1 MIFPPTPTL
10 PPTLPRMNITTST
23 LRRSLFATAF
33 ALVTLTVVSA
43 AESFEGRIHMDIT
56 SSKKKEK
63 MGLEYAM
70 KDGKMRMDPQMEEQR
85 GRGSVG
91 IILDMQAKEMIMLM
105 DMNGRK
111 MFMRRPI
118 PQPSAEQTAKVREG
132 HPMSAPEATGR
143 TEMIAGYK
151 ATEYR
156 TTTEKGEIVE
166 LWLTKGLGP
175 FMSFSGGNP
184 MMGRSAPP
192 AGWESFARD
201 GNFFPMRMVTRD
213 ADGTEKMRMEVT
225 SVDKTPLPDS
235 LFSTD
240 GYSEFQIPGMGGGF
254 NPFKQN

>member
-1 MIFPPTPTL
+1 MKL
-10 PPTLPRMNITTST
+10 PVSSFCRGL
-23 LRRSLFATAF
+23 LVTAL
-33 ALVTLTVVSA
+33 ALVAFTAVSA
-43 AESFEGRIHMDIT
+43 AESFEGRIHMDVT

-63 MGLEYAM
+63 MSLEYAM
-70 KDGKMRMDPQMEEQR
+70 KDGKMRMDPQMGENQGR
-85 GRGSVG
+85 GGSVG

-111 MFMRRPI
+111 MFMRRPM

-132 HPMSAPEATGR
+132 HPMSAPVATGR

-166 LWLTKGLGP
+166 LWLAQGLGP
-175 FMSFSGGNP
+175 YMSFSGGNP

-201 GNFFPMRMVTRD
+201 GNFFPMRMVMRD
-213 ADGTEKMRMEVT
+213 ASGVEQTRMEVT

-240 GYSEFQIPGMGGGF
+240 GYSEFQIPGFGGGF
-254 NPFKQN
+254 NH

>member
-1 MIFPPTPTL
+1 MKL
-10 PPTLPRMNITTST
+10 PVSS
-23 LRRSLFATAF
+23 LRRGLLVTVF
-33 ALVTLTVVSA
+33 ALVTLTLASA
-43 AESFEGRIHMDIT
+43 AESFEGRIHMDVT
-56 SSKKKEK
+56 SGKKKEK

-70 KDGKMRMDPQMEEQR
+70 KDGKMRMDPQMGENQGR
-85 GRGSVG
+85 GGSVG

-111 MFMRRPI
+111 MYMRRPI

-132 HPMSAPEATGR
+132 HSMSAPEATGR

-184 MMGRSAPP
+184 MMGRGAAPP
-192 AGWESFARD
+192 GWENFARD

-235 LFSTD
+235 LFSTE
-240 GYSEFQIPGMGGGF
+240 GYSEFSIPGMGGFGR
-254 NPFKQN
+254 